1 MEFTIASGDIS
12 SQSSAC
18 TIVGIYED
26 TGLTQAAKNLDQQ
39 SGGIISRL
47 IERGDFK
54 GKLEQS
60 AWIND
65 LPHTAIERLLLIGL
79 GKQDAVDSIKFT
91 TIVNTAATALVRSNA
106 SNATVCLSEVKMNDR
121 DLLWKVEQIALAFG
135 RQLYRFDQL
144 KSQKADPL
152 ALEKIAIHVNS
163 ENAQQDCT
171 RTLKIAEA
179 IIQGMNLCRD
189 LGNLPGNI
197 CTPSYIAEQSQQL
210 AKTFKSIDC
219 KVLDEKDMQK
229 LGMGALLS
237 VAAGS
242 DQPAKLIVMH
252 YNGGKNGEP
261 PIALVGKGITFDSG
275 GISLKPAACMDEMK
289 FDMCGAASVL
299 GTLRAVAELQLPIN
313 VIGVIA
319 SSENLPGGKA
329 TKPGDIVTSMSG
341 QTIEILNTD
350 AEGRLVLCDALTYV
364 GKFAPKT
371 VIDIATLTGSMVVAL
386 GLHISG
392 MMTNH
397 QPLAD
402 QLLAA
407 GQQSNDT
414 LWQMPMTDQYQ
425 CELDSNFAD
434 MANVGDRWGG
444 AIIAACF
451 LSRFT
456 KDYQWAHLDIAGTAY
471 FSGKAKGA
479 SGRPVALL
487 THYLIQ
493 QSK

>member
-1 MEFTIASGDIS
+1 MEFSIANGDIS
-12 SQSSAC
+12 AQPSAC
-18 TIVGIYED
+18 VIVGIYED
-26 TGLTQAAKNLDQQ
+26 TGLSQAAKTLDQR
-39 SGGIISRL
+39 SGGVISRL
-47 IERGDFK
+47 IARGDFT

-65 LPHTAIERLLLIGL
+65 LPHTDIERLLLVGL
-79 GKQDAVDSIKFT
+79 GKQDVVDSIKFT
-91 TIVNTAATALVRSNA
+91 TIITMAATALLKSHA
-106 SNATVCLSEVKMNDR
+106 DDATVCLAEVKISDR

-135 RQLYRFDQL
+135 RQSYRFDQL
-144 KSQKADPL
+144 KSQKTDPL
-152 ALEKIAIHVNS
+152 SLEKIVIHVNS
-163 ENAQQDCT
+163 ENAQQDCHK
-171 RTLKIAEA
+171 TLKVAEA
-179 IIQGMNLCRD
+179 IIQGINLCRN
-189 LGNLPGNI
+189 LGNLPANI
-197 CTPSYIAEQSQQL
+197 CTPSYLAEQSQQL
-210 AKTFKSIDC
+210 AKIFKSMDC
-219 KVLDEKDMQK
+219 KVLEEKDMQK

-237 VAAGS
+237 VSAGS
-242 DQPAKLIVMH
+242 DQPAKLIILQYH
-252 YNGGKNGEP
+252 GGKSGEQ

-289 FDMCGAASVL
+289 FDMCGAATVL

-313 VIGVIA
+313 IVGVIA
-319 SSENLPGGKA
+319 TSENLLGGKA

-364 GKFAPKT
+364 GKFKPKT

-386 GLHISG
+386 GHHISG

-402 QLLAA
+402 QLIAA
-407 GQQSNDT
+407 GQQSNDA
-414 LWQMPMTDQYQ
+414 LWQLPMTEQYQ

-456 KDYQWAHLDIAGTAY
+456 KEYQWAHLDIAGTAY

-487 THYLIQ
+487 THYLIAQ
-493 QSK
+493 R